1 MKLSNYFRRTVKIL
15 SIDGGGIRGYIPAL
29 ILEDLVKRLIAKGKS
44 KDLADHFDI
53 IAGTSSGSLTALGL
67 TAPAYNP
74 EDTDTYSSIPGYSIS
89 DIVNMYEIR
98 RHDIFPKISQSG
110 FQTIRQAFHEKYDDT
125 GFKKVLEDLFGK
137 RTIADSLTNVLISSY
152 DLKSGMPVMIRK
164 SILEKTGENFYMKD
178 VARGSSAAP
187 TYFEPHMM
195 TSLSGNTEYCLI
207 DGAMAANNP
216 ALCAYVEA
224 RTLFPHAVKFLIISI
239 GTGRVPQHWDYKKAR
254 NWGFLDWISP
264 QNGTPLYTIMAGAQE
279 QCLRSQISSIP
290 GVKYLRINTV
300 LKMSAGI
307 LTMQVLTI

>member
-125 GFKKVLEDLFGK
+125 GFKKFWKTFLE
-137 RTIADSLTNVLISSY
+137 
-152 DLKSGMPVMIRK
+152 
-164 SILEKTGENFYMKD
+164 
-178 VARGSSAAP
+178 
-187 TYFEPHMM
+187 
-195 TSLSGNTEYCLI
+195 
-207 DGAMAANNP
+207 
-216 ALCAYVEA
+216 
-224 RTLFPHAVKFLIISI
+224 
-239 GTGRVPQHWDYKKAR
+239 
-254 NWGFLDWISP
+254 
-264 QNGTPLYTIMAGAQE
+264 NGL
-279 QCLRSQISSIP
+279 
-290 GVKYLRINTV
+290 
-300 LKMSAGI
+300 
-307 LTMQVLTI
+307 